1 VWRVDAHRCVVVAYT
16 VFVGAAGRG
25 RGRGRGRYLGSG
37 ADASTKYTALDV
49 LEF

>member
-25 RGRGRGRYLGSG
+25 RGRYLGSG